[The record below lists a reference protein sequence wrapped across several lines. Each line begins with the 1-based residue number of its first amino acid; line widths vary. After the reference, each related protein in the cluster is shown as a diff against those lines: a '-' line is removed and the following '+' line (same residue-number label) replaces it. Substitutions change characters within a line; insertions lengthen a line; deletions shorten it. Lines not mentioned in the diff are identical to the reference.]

1 MKIPMCASITSAT
14 DGARR
19 TLAAAVIALD
29 VVLHAAAASP
39 PKRLAIYYGYPSLV
53 EGAAGDLTRATDAF
67 ARYDLIVFG
76 DGLELG
82 ETSNDPGLRAEHE
95 RLRRLVP
102 LMHATAR
109 APRLYGYIDLGRS
122 QQLKD
127 REIVR
132 RIDAW
137 HHLGVDGIFF
147 DEAGNDFGVTTA
159 RRSAAIRAAHDCAL
173 SVLMNAFNPDDL
185 FDAPGLGANDALL
198 VESFAVREGVVQ
210 PRQVVAER
218 VAAALKWRRQT
229 GVKVYAVTTSAR
241 GSFDRAAFDYAQTLA
256 VDLGLDG
263 FGWGEPDYS
272 ADTKLPY
279 RQ

>member
-1 MKIPMCASITSAT
+1 MPYHDQYAYT
-14 DGARR
+14 D
-19 TLAAAVIALD
+19 
-29 VVLHAAAASP
+29 
-39 PKRLAIYYGYPSLV
+39 KRCYGM
-53 EGAAGDLTRATDAF
+53 TR
-67 ARYDLIVFG
+67 
-76 DGLELG
+76 E
-82 ETSNDPGLRAEHE
+82 
-95 RLRRLVP
+95 
-102 LMHATAR
+102 
-109 APRLYGYIDLGRS
+109 DLGKNMPLIGES
-122 QQLKD
+122 LSAKD
-127 REIVR
+127 
-132 RIDAW
+132 
-137 HHLGVDGIFF
+137 
-147 DEAGNDFGVTTA
+147 
-159 RRSAAIRAAHDCAL
+159 
-173 SVLMNAFNPDDL
+173 PDDL